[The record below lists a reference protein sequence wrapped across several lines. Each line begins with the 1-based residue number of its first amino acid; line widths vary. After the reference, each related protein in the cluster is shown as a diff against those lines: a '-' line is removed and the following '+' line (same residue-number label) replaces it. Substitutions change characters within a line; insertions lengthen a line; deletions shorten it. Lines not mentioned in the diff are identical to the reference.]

1 MIKKKTKKN
10 GKVVFLE
17 KNMLNRIE
25 VLSSKALI
33 DSYISRDE
41 FVLVNNFLKEYDMK
55 EKIKIWKSYTVHQ
68 RFQSICKIVLRC
80 CLKCREKNRQ

>member
-33 DSYISRDE
+33 DSYISRDK
-41 FVLVNNFLKEYDMK
+41 FVLVNNILKEYDMK
-55 EKIKIWKSYTVHQ
+55 EKIKI
-68 RFQSICKIVLRC
+68 
-80 CLKCREKNRQ
+80 

>member
-41 FVLVNNFLKEYDMK
+41 FVLVNNFLKEYDVK
-55 EKIKIWKSYTVHQ
+55 EKIKI
-68 RFQSICKIVLRC
+68 
-80 CLKCREKNRQ
+80 

>member
-68 RFQSICKIVLRC
+68 RF
-80 CLKCREKNRQ
+80 

>member
-25 VLSSKALI
+25 VLSSKSLI

-55 EKIKIWKSYTVHQ
+55 EKIKI
-68 RFQSICKIVLRC
+68 
-80 CLKCREKNRQ
+80 

>member
-55 EKIKIWKSYTVHQ
+55 EKIKI
-68 RFQSICKIVLRC
+68 
-80 CLKCREKNRQ
+80 

>member
-41 FVLVNNFLKEYDMK
+41 FVLVNNLLKEYDMK
-55 EKIKIWKSYTVHQ
+55 EKIKI
-68 RFQSICKIVLRC
+68 
-80 CLKCREKNRQ
+80 

>member
-10 GKVVFLE
+10 GKIVFLE

-33 DSYISRDE
+33 DSYISRDK

-68 RFQSICKIVLRC
+68 RF
-80 CLKCREKNRQ
+80 

>member
-1 MIKKKTKKN
+1 MIKKMTKKN

-41 FVLVNNFLKEYDMK
+41 FVLVNNFLKEYDVK
-55 EKIKIWKSYTVHQ
+55 EKIKI
-68 RFQSICKIVLRC
+68 
-80 CLKCREKNRQ
+80 

>member
-33 DSYISRDE
+33 DSYISRDK
-41 FVLVNNFLKEYDMK
+41 FVLVNNFLKEY
-55 EKIKIWKSYTVHQ
+55 V
-68 RFQSICKIVLRC
+68 
-80 CLKCREKNRQ
+80 

>member
-41 FVLVNNFLKEYDMK
+41 FVLVNNFWKEYDMK

-68 RFQSICKIVLRC
+68 RF
-80 CLKCREKNRQ
+80 

>member
-10 GKVVFLE
+10 GKIVFLE

-25 VLSSKALI
+25 VLSSKVLI

-41 FVLVNNFLKEYDMK
+41 FVLLNNILKEYDVE
-55 EKIKIWKSYTVHQ
+55 EKIKI
-68 RFQSICKIVLRC
+68 
-80 CLKCREKNRQ
+80 